1 MFTFYQVLLF
11 YNVRF
16 CLSIPLYI
24 SSILF
29 QACLPSAN
37 SHPSHHISIAI
48 PPYDMLSAQEP
59 TEDPNTQNCDMSSSL
74 NNTSPIEERIVSQ
87 PEQID
92 DSTPPLHTE
101 STLYDTPTSPSSYSD
116 EKPAYNGPST
126 VYVVILR
133 VTKETSARPMPQAAF
148 FDHKKALSFSARIL
162 MQWCDA
168 HYDDYIW
175 KGPESLR
182 SGLMERYAAYDTQSG
197 QQLAV
202 ADVIKVSI
210 FDTKETE
217 GVVKGEDGEEV
228 GEEEVGEKH
237 KEQFGEGPHEEYF
250 EEKDDEDQE
259 DTGKLPAVDT

>member
-1 MFTFYQVLLF
+1 
-11 YNVRF
+11 
-16 CLSIPLYI
+16 
-24 SSILF
+24 
-29 QACLPSAN
+29 
-37 SHPSHHISIAI
+37 
-48 PPYDMLSAQEP
+48 MLSAQEP